1 MTQGWGREKNAGNW
15 PSRYP
20 VGILWA
26 VAAGVLTAITILV
39 YQYQGR
45 VARGGSHLSSDLL
58 ADPGSLHK
66 EGSYNLLTVVDR
78 KGGHRL
84 ALEDDVV
91 SVPTSSGESSYT
103 LTQEAVANGAV
114 RLEWQRGKY
123 NCQGLH
129 RMIGHWISTTSR
141 SPSS

>member
-1 MTQGWGREKNAGNW
+1 MADRIYLPTYLQTQ
-15 PSRYP
+15 
-20 VGILWA
+20 V
-26 VAAGVLTAITILV
+26 
-39 YQYQGR
+39 
-45 VARGGSHLSSDLL
+45 
-58 ADPGSLHK
+58 SLHK

-114 RLEWQRGKY
+114 RLEWQRGRY

-129 RMIGHWISTTSR
+129 RMIGHWIYHDQPLTEQLKPAGWGGLAVLIAGVILAI
-141 SPSS
+141 PSERERMRIWKHGRRLKGPEVVGHG